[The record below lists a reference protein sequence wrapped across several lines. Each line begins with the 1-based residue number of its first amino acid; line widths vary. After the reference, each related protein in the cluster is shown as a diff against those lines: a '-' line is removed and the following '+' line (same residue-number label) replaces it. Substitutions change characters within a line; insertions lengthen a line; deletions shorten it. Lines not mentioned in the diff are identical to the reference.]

1 MSSSLSHPRLD
12 FYKILILTV
21 RRSSFFS
28 YTVGREF
35 KAIFI
40 CTSERVSQN
49 FIPLE
54 KTKSLCDPA
63 VFNTVITRALSMIV
77 AVGNPFRLL
86 EIENKNYP
94 KKNSLESCWFSYMRH
109 CWETKSLMFPSQREK
124 DWDSYSEIEAKII
137 RNMEGSLKQS
147 TVTDLDNDDIIADYH
162 RAFEFHHPNCKLVL
176 GDIEGD
182 LHWTAQLPEAQS
194 QKKQSTGSGVECY
207 LRQISRDH
215 CLAIPIEKTSRS
227 GPFSIIG
234 PSQHR
239 GAFDGAKVLVQEDRE
254 KSNPILHKTVGHISK
269 VMSQGSML
277 PVICEVDVDNPD
289 FFMPID
295 QISPKIANLPGI
307 SDQFLKRDIKHI
319 KTALEQPKRA
329 VVVCYDLSSI
339 ENGLPKISNTL
350 SVEFAKDLLF
360 VVRPLAW
367 NPTKPY
373 PEGAVIGMIPRGTS
387 LSNAKRILYTQY
399 QVERSPINLE
409 LGTDEVVH
417 TPDYSDA
424 IAICMSSEH
433 DIANCAFSL
442 SKRGDSYKVQVHIP
456 NVASVLSRTSEFN
469 EANFK
474 HWYSFNIPPLFNGE
488 TTYYPVLSAE
498 SVKKLSFSKGS
509 IQSSIT
515 FDITFSESNEKPFQG
530 DFLLS
535 NVKCCEKLTLKEAE
549 KDYKRYS
556 ILETLLNLVSNI
568 QPNDQFLCKVPKDIS
583 ECPLVS
589 GMVNTF
595 LTYANMQAAERI
607 SLNMPKN
614 VLLNVQPRPESYNE
628 RFQEL
633 IKDFSKVYNIGSD
646 FAWLLELVNRPNRS
660 LYPESGPLIRFD
672 ILEKVIKLL
681 ESNNVE
687 QAKITLKAYDS
698 FPEFIALLDAF
709 ESVLQEEEFSCTSKP
724 KKGWPEKVFSH
735 KHQGIVT
742 SYCQP
747 FDSIFDI
754 YAQCCL
760 LESLYPKRKDGNCY
774 AKILTE
780 VAYRSSVARSNSKKL
795 HRDVSLLQ
803 TALQVQQ
810 SSIRCTAL
818 IHNVKERFIEFS
830 LCHKGLEHFRPER
843 VAIIDIGQIT
853 HSNQCLQFITKLTSF
868 KTCNPFRYISENER
882 QFRPVTSKKDQN
894 TRELPKH
901 ILQLFAPDEKE
912 TLHELMYAIEY
923 PTAAITLERETYKIL
938 LDFLKEPNSYKKK
951 SSLQN
956 SLSLK
961 KARLFSQPRATS
973 TNKPIPNHD
982 QCKYLV
988 KGKKDPHEPHYY
1000 KDVPFLILTDRLELK
1015 PLQPINVWI
1024 GCDPTGPI
1032 LKPKIQL
1039 LELSPDLKICLQHQE
1054 NPEACF
1060 TSGFKMVKW
1069 KKQWSSLDLYRE
1081 FWEELL
1087 LAEGAANSIQKD
1099 FQDTTSD
1106 DGTKN
1111 GPKLSKANRCLV
1123 ITDFELKFEGFEVP
1137 NTTYGEE
1144 LYKPVGS
1151 ITTTLSKDF
1160 VQRIQE
1166 LFPIERGCLVCAR
1179 YEIDLDKNDKLYRK
1193 YESKLGPN
1201 FDGYARTVLHL
1212 IIDKVTKKRKDL
1224 PHETEEVALAESNSL
1239 QNPDTVNV
1247 GCVCVY
1253 I

>member
-1 MSSSLSHPRLD
+1 MPAYPLLHVRLNLS
-12 FYKILILTV
+12 
-21 RRSSFFS
+21 
-28 YTVGREF
+28 
-35 KAIFI
+35 
-40 CTSERVSQN
+40 
-49 FIPLE
+49 
-54 KTKSLCDPA
+54 
-63 VFNTVITRALSMIV
+63 
-77 AVGNPFRLL
+77 
-86 EIENKNYP
+86 
-94 KKNSLESCWFSYMRH
+94 
-109 CWETKSLMFPSQREK
+109 
-124 DWDSYSEIEAKII
+124 
-137 RNMEGSLKQS
+137 
-147 TVTDLDNDDIIADYH
+147 
-162 RAFEFHHPNCKLVL
+162 
-176 GDIEGD
+176 
-182 LHWTAQLPEAQS
+182 
-194 QKKQSTGSGVECY
+194 
-207 LRQISRDH
+207 
-215 CLAIPIEKTSRS
+215 
-227 GPFSIIG
+227 
-234 PSQHR
+234 
-239 GAFDGAKVLVQEDRE
+239 
-254 KSNPILHKTVGHISK
+254 
-269 VMSQGSML
+269 
-277 PVICEVDVDNPD
+277 PVICEVDVDNPHL
-289 FFMPID
+289 FIPID
-295 QISPKIANLPGI
+295 GISPKLANLPRL
-307 SDQFLKRDIKHI
+307 SKYFLEREIDHI
-319 KTALEQPKRA
+319 KVALEKPQTKS
-329 VVVCYDLSSI
+329 VICYDLSSI
-339 ENGLPKISNTL
+339 KNGLPKISNTL

-367 NPTKPY
+367 NPSEPY

-387 LSNAKRILYTQY
+387 FSNAKRILYTQY

-409 LGTDEVVH
+409 LGTAEVVH

-433 DIANCAFSL
+433 DTANYAFSL
-442 SKRGDSYKVQVHIP
+442 SDNRDNYEVQVHIP

-469 EANFK
+469 EAKFK
-474 HWYSFNIPPLFNGE
+474 HWYSFSVVSSFYNDAN
-488 TTYYPVLSAE
+488 YYPVLSTE
-498 SVKKLSFSKGS
+498 MIKKLSFSKDKT
-509 IQSSIT
+509 QNTIT
-515 FDITFSESNEKPFQG
+515 FVVTFSKSDKKPSSMR
-530 DFLLS
+530 FLQAR
-535 NVKCCEKLTLKEAE
+535 VRCCKRYTLKEAE
-549 KDYKRYS
+549 EDYKEN
-556 ILETLLNLVSNI
+556 ILETLLDLAGNW

-583 ECPLVS
+583 ECPLVG

-595 LTYANMQAAERI
+595 LTFANMQAAESI

-614 VLLNVQPRPESYNE
+614 ILLNVQPSPESYNE

-646 FAWLLELVNRPNRS
+646 FAWLLEKLVNQPKRS
-660 LYPESGPLIRFD
+660 LFPKSGPLIRFD
-672 ILEKVIKLL
+672 ILGKVIKLL
-681 ESNNVE
+681 EEPNLE
-687 QAKITLKAYDS
+687 QAETILKAYDS
-698 FPEFIALLDAF
+698 YPEFIALLDAF
-709 ESVLQEEEFSCTSKP
+709 EAVIQEEEFTCASKDETQWQR
-724 KKGWPEKVFSH
+724 KDSNH
-735 KHQGIVT
+735 KYQGVVT

-760 LESLYPKRKDGNCY
+760 SESFCPKSKDGNWL
-774 AKILTE
+774 AKILPE

-868 KTCNPFRYISENER
+868 RTCNPFRYISENER
-882 QFRPVTSKKDQN
+882 QFRLLTATQNQTRMELSKH
-894 TRELPKH
+894 T
-901 ILQLFAPDEKE
+901 LQLFAPDTRQ
-912 TLHELMYAIEY
+912 TLHELKYEIEY
-923 PTAAITLERETYKIL
+923 PKTAVTLGRETYEL
-938 LDFLKEPNSYKKK
+938 LLSFLKDASIRTSRPLLKKL
-951 SSLQN
+951 SL
-956 SLSLK
+956 LK
-961 KARLFSQPRATS
+961 KARFNPKLRATS
-973 TNKPIPNHD
+973 KDYSIPTNQCNKFVQGKEDKRKP
-982 QCKYLV
+982 L
-988 KGKKDPHEPHYY
+988 EPHCY
-1000 KDVPFLILTDRLELK
+1000 KDVPFLIIADLFELI

-1024 GCDPTGPI
+1024 GCNPTGPI

-1039 LELSPDLKICLQHQE
+1039 LELSPDLKICFQHQE

-1060 TSGFKMVKW
+1060 TSGFKLVKW

-1087 LAEGAANSIQKD
+1087 LAEGAASSIQKD

-1123 ITDFELKFEGFEVP
+1123 ITDFDLKFEGFEVP

-1151 ITTTLSKDF
+1151 ITATLSKEF

-1166 LFPIERGCLVCAR
+1166 LFRIERGCLVCAR
-1179 YEIDLDKNDKLYRK
+1179 YEIYLDKNDKLYRK

-1247 GCVCVY
+1247 GCVRVY